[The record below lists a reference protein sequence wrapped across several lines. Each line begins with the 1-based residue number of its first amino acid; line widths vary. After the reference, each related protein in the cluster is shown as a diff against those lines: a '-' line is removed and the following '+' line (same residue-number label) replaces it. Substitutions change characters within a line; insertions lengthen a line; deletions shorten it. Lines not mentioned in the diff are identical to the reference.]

1 MSTKTSS
8 QQYAGAAPVP
18 DRLAA
23 YIPSLAIKLAVLY
36 QGQGDILPFQQ
47 LAERLGVPLLQSLND
62 SQESFFLT
70 WRDGCL
76 KLLDRRACSRQARG
90 IHTIHGD
97 KELLK
102 KGGMTV
108 DVEPRNGEQRS
119 WPAPKDGALAQ
130 ALGRKTKT
138 VVDATTG
145 WAQDS
150 LHIFRMGYELICI
163 ERSPVMA
170 ELLTDGFKRLAKE
183 DWMLR
188 LKLEP
193 PRLLQGNAIEL
204 LASLEIPPDCIYLD
218 PMFPPKRKK
227 SALAKKSMMVLRD
240 LLGDDQDKEQLFEAA
255 INAAAKRVVVKSP
268 DYAEPL
274 GGKPDQSFQGKLL
287 RYDVYLKKAKG

>member
-1 MSTKTSS
+1 MTTNTSL
-8 QQYAGAAPVP
+8 QYIG
-18 DRLAA
+18 
-23 YIPSLAIKLAVLY
+23 KLAVLY
-36 QGQGDILPFQQ
+36 PGQGDSLPFQQ
-47 LAERLGVPLLQSLND
+47 LAERLGVPLHRSISD
-62 SQESFFLT
+62 TQEDFFLT
-70 WRDGCL
+70 WRDGSL
-76 KLLDRRACSRQARG
+76 NLFDTVGATGRSPLQ
-90 IHTIHGD
+90 
-97 KELLK
+97 
-102 KGGMTV
+102 KGGLAV
-108 DVEPRNGEQRS
+108 DIEPRNGEQRS

-150 LHIFRMGYELICI
+150 LHIFRMGYELMCI
-163 ERSPVMA
+163 ERSPIMA
-170 ELLTDGFKRLAKE
+170 ELLADGFARLAQL

-188 LKLEP
+188 LNLEP

-204 LASLEIPPDCIYLD
+204 LVNLDSPPDCIYLD

-255 INAAAKRVVVKSP
+255 INAAGKRVVVKSP

-274 GGKPDQSFQGKLL
+274 GGKPSQSFQGKLL
-287 RYDVYLKKAKG
+287 RYDVYLKG